1 MSDTDPINLLFGD
14 MEKLGPGDNA
24 HTLHVLR
31 LLPTQ
36 DFRVIVDA
44 GCGSGRQTLALAR
57 ALGTSVHAVDSYQPF
72 LNDLAQRA
80 EAQQIQQLVQTH
92 CMDMKD
98 IPGAFP
104 NIDLLWS
111 EGAAYNIGFA
121 NALSLWAPAIVPGG
135 FAVVSELSWLR
146 EREAAPVAVRDF
158 FRTGYPDMRSVQEN
172 AALVARTG
180 FKLLGTHTLPRETW
194 VDGYY
199 DTLAPRAKALLDH
212 AAPSVREFAAETI
225 REITVFEQSEDSYG
239 YVFFLLQRAQQ
250 GTPADGP
257 ASASLRQARR

>member
-1 MSDTDPINLLFGD
+1 MSDADPISLLFGG

-31 LLPTQ
+31 LLPRQ
-36 DFRVIVDA
+36 DFQVIVDA

-57 ALGTSVHAVDSYQPF
+57 ALGTPVHAVDSYQPF
-72 LNDLAQRA
+72 LDALAQRA
-80 EAQQIQQLVQTH
+80 EAQQVRHLVQTH

-104 NIDLLWS
+104 SIDLLWC

-121 NALSLWAPAIVPGG
+121 NALSLWAPAIVPAG
-135 FAVVSELSWLR
+135 FAVVSELSWL
-146 EREAAPVAVRDF
+146 EQEAAPVAVRDF
-158 FRTGYPDMRSVQEN
+158 FRSGYPDMRSVQQN
-172 AALVARTG
+172 AELVKQAG

-194 VDGYY
+194 VEGYY
-199 DTLAPRAKALLDH
+199 DILAPRAKALLDH
-212 AAPSVREFAAETI
+212 TAPSVREFAAETI
-225 REITVFEQSEDSYG
+225 KEIEAFEQSEGSYG

-250 GTPADGP
+250 GAPADGL